1 FESYVTKGENI
12 TIVTPMTVLET
23 MLNSGK
29 SYENV
34 AYQVDFGQA
43 YETKTVTNFVPKV
56 TPHKSNTNQEG
67 ISIDGKTVLP
77 NTVNYYKIVLDYSQY
92 KDMVVTDDVLAK
104 GFYM

>member
-1 FESYVTKGENI
+1 MPEDPQVFFESYVTKGENI

-43 YETKTVTNFVPKV
+43 YETNTVTNFVPKV
-56 TPHKSNTNQEG
+56 TPRKSNTNQEG
-67 ISIDGKTVLP
+67 ILIDGRLSFRIQSIITKLFWI
-77 NTVNYYKIVLDYSQY
+77 TVNTRTWS
-92 KDMVVTDDVLAK
+92 
-104 GFYM
+104 

>member
-1 FESYVTKGENI
+1 MPEDPQFFFESYVTKGENI

-43 YETKTVTNFVPKV
+43 YKTNTVTNHVPKV
-56 TPHKSNTNQEG
+56 TPHKFNTNKAG
-67 ISIDGKTVLP
+67 STIDG
-77 NTVNYYKIVLDYSQY
+77 
-92 KDMVVTDDVLAK
+92 
-104 GFYM
+104 